1 MTEHDTDADSD
12 AAGAVAISGSVDA
25 SGAVGPSGSVG
36 PSGLV
41 DASGETGTV
50 IDDVAERA
58 ERPSALGMR
67 RKDLLRSTPGQWG
80 ALLVAL
86 VIAGLVV
93 GLVTSLSVHS
103 RQATLSDL
111 ATSSG
116 QLRVA
121 AAEFH
126 RSLSTADIAAAAAF
140 LARDQDRATD
150 RVRYETSYETA
161 IGEAQSALAT
171 LVAARDEDA
180 DPGRRNLLGTLPG
193 RLSEYTV
200 LVETARSYNR
210 EGEPIAST
218 YQLLAADAMR
228 AHLLPAAREL
238 HQAAR
243 AQVTDRQLSTM
254 SFPLLELALIGLL
267 IAALV
272 GAQVWLRRRTNRL
285 INVGLVAATAM
296 AVTMLLWTTV
306 GANAAGSH
314 VERSSEDG
322 TQVGDALTDAR
333 ITALAARANEALL
346 LVSARDDHD
355 TDRYQERFVEL
366 RKRLVGSGNASD
378 IIAPSRSPSS
388 PGGSGIGSADAG
400 DVGHARGGLA
410 LAKAATDDPAIQDQ
424 IDTTAAATDVWL
436 HEHRTVLSTA
446 GVAQA
451 GAVETL
457 LGSPGSDAFDTVDD
471 ELGSAVDDVRHR
483 ATTEITTA
491 RSTLTA
497 MTPGVA
503 ILSLLTAFAAGA
515 GVWQRLREYR

>member
-1 MTEHDTDADSD
+1 MSDYDTDADPD
-12 AAGAVAISGSVDA
+12 VAGTVDVSGWA
-25 SGAVGPSGSVG
+25 G
-36 PSGLV
+36 
-41 DASGETGTV
+41 ASGESGTV
-50 IDDVAERA
+50 VEDVAERA

-67 RKDLLRSTPGQWG
+67 RKELLRSTPGQWG
-80 ALLVAL
+80 VLLLAL

-103 RQATLSDL
+103 RQATLADL

-126 RSLSTADIAAAAAF
+126 RSLSTADMAAAAAF
-140 LARDQDRATD
+140 VARDQDRATD
-150 RVRYETSYETA
+150 RVLYETSYETA

-180 DPGRRNLLGTLPG
+180 DPGRRNILGTLPG

-210 EGEPIAST
+210 EGQPVAST

-243 AQVTDRQLSTM
+243 ARVTDRQLSAM
-254 SFPLLELALIGLL
+254 SFPLLELLLSGLL
-267 IAALV
+267 IGVLV

-285 INVGLVAATAM
+285 VNIGLVAATAM
-296 AVTMLLWTTV
+296 SVAMLLWTTV
-306 GANAAGSH
+306 GAVAAGSH
-314 VERSSEDG
+314 AERSSEDG

-346 LVSARDDHD
+346 LVSARDGHD
-355 TDRYQERFVEL
+355 TRRYQERFVEL
-366 RKRLVGSGNASD
+366 RERLVGAGNASD
-378 IIAPSRSPSS
+378 IIAPSRSPSA
-388 PGGSGIGSADAG
+388 PGGSGIGSADAN
-400 DVGHARGGLA
+400 DASRSRGELA
-410 LAKAATDDPAIQDQ
+410 LAKAAADDPAIQDR
-424 IDTTAAATDVWL
+424 IETAAAATDVWL
-436 HEHRTVLSTA
+436 NEHRTVLSTA
-446 GVAQA
+446 GLAQA
-451 GAVETL
+451 GAAEAL

-491 RSTLTA
+491 RSALTA

-503 ILSLLTAFAAGA
+503 VLSALIALAAGA